1 MSNFNKNSVEQTIKI
16 IERHNGIIRT
26 KDALKA
32 GIQPRTLY
40 FLRDEGLIEVLAKGL
55 FKLSSHNSISELDI
69 VTIALKYPNAVICLI
84 SALSF
89 YGITTQIPH
98 MVYIAL
104 KKGSETPRIEYPPI
118 SVHRLSGENYSIGI
132 QEKNIDG
139 INAKIYSIEKT
150 LVDCFKFRNK
160 IGLDTAIE
168 ALKLYKANYKPDVN
182 KILKYAKVCRVYNVI
197 KPYMEAI
204 I

>member
-1 MSNFNKNSVEQTIKI
+1 MNNINNDAARQAIKI
-16 IERHNGIIRT
+16 IEQHNGIIRT

-40 FLRDEGLIEVLAKGL
+40 KLRDEGVIEVLSKGL

-98 MVYIAL
+98 TVYIAL
-104 KKGSETPRIEYPPI
+104 KKGAETPRIDYPPI
-118 SVHRLSGENYSIGI
+118 SVHRFSGENYSIGI
-132 QEKNIDG
+132 LEKTIDG
-139 INAKIYSIEKT
+139 VNIKIYSIEKT

-160 IGLDTAIE
+160 IGLNTAIE
-168 ALKLYKANYKPDVN
+168 ALKLYKANYKPDI
-182 KILKYAKVCRVYNVI
+182 KKLLEYAKVCRVYNVI